1 MTRFKNATTGICL
14 ALLMGFGVSGCDSFL
29 DVNEDPNNP
38 ETVRITLMLP
48 GMLVKFGFDMLGP
61 EDMRYGNLLSP
72 TGLGT
77 EWMRQWSY
85 NSDTHI
91 YAQFQWYQVANQDS
105 DEFWDDGY
113 ADVMQ
118 ECKNIMA
125 AAEER
130 EVEGRAYHGI
140 AKFMCAWTASIMSDA
155 FGPIPLSEAFDTE
168 NANPKYDTQQEV
180 YTTVFQMIDEA
191 ITEMGTV
198 GAESPGNSDV
208 LFGGDMAMWVKLA
221 NTVKGR
227 LHMRLA
233 YAPGETSTERAQSAL
248 TALAAGIASAAE
260 APTIAF
266 AGGTGNRQPWYKFDD
281 QGYGERSRSDWYFI
295 EMLKAANDPRLPIV
309 AEPADLD
316 CPVGVGYRTEDCTVA
331 TSIIFRGNVN
341 GGPGEPDSAISR
353 IGRFYV
359 ADSMA
364 HVWFTWDDIKFL
376 EAEAQLIIAGAA
388 AADPFYRGAIQAN
401 MERVGVAAADITTYL
416 AAQPSLSSVANPL
429 EELITE
435 KYVANFLQAEVWHDF
450 RRTGYP
456 DVPLVDPVERYLE
469 AIPQRLRTPAVE
481 MSFNVDAVAA
491 SGVSTGQDGMLT
503 RVWWA
508 SGG

>member
-1 MTRFKNATTGICL
+1 MNRFKKTTTGICL

-48 GMLVKFGFDMLGP
+48 GMLVKFGFDLLGP
-61 EDMRYGNLLSP
+61 EDMRYGNLLNP

-77 EWMRQWSY
+77 EWMRQWSD
-85 NSDTHI
+85 NNDRHT

-125 AAEER
+125 VAEPDE
-130 EVEGRAYHGI
+130 EWAYHGI
-140 AKFMCAWTASIMSDA
+140 AKFMFAWTATILSDA
-155 FGPIPLSEAFDTE
+155 FGPIPLSEAFDPA
-168 NANPKYDTQQEV
+168 NPNPKYDTQQEV
-180 YTTVFQMIDEA
+180 YNSAFQMIDEA
-191 ITEMGTV
+191 ISEMQMPS
-198 GAESPGNSDV
+198 ASPGNADV
-208 LFGGDMAMWVKLA
+208 LFGGDMDMWVKLA

-227 LHMRLA
+227 LHMRLV
-233 YAPGETSTERAQSAL
+233 YAPGENSNERAQSAL
-248 TALAAGIASAAE
+248 TALGAGIASAAE
-260 APTIAF
+260 APTIEF

-295 EMLKAANDPRLPIV
+295 EMLKANNDPRLPIV
-309 AEPADLD
+309 AEPADLE

-331 TSIIFRGNVN
+331 TSIIYRGNVN

-353 IGRFYV
+353 IGKFFA
-359 ADSMA
+359 ADSMP
-364 HVWFTWDDIKFL
+364 HVWITWHDIKFL

-388 AADPFYRGAIQAN
+388 AADPFYRGAIRAN
-401 MERVGVAAADITTYL
+401 MEHVGVAAADIDTYI
-416 AAQPSLSSVANPL
+416 AAQPPLSSVANPL

-456 DVPLVDPVERYLE
+456 DVPLVDPAERYLD
-469 AIPQRLRTPAVE
+469 AIPQRLRTPADE
-481 MSFNVDAVAA
+481 MQFNVDAVAA
-491 SGVSTGQDGMLT
+491 SGIPTSNDGMLT
-503 RVWWA
+503 KVWWA